1 MKKTEQNKF
10 DFLLPKQAGGAWGFP
25 PEGAFKLWVSRWG
38 GVVDMIWY
46 YPPECAYMTIGGSF
60 VIWGGVKRR
69 CVGMCDVGLLYR
81 FIYFFVDMG
90 KVLHLCCQYKKEYYI
105 CTDIFYE

>member
-1 MKKTEQNKF
+1 MMRRINI
-10 DFLLPKQAGGAWGFP
+10 LVCGLCGA
-25 PEGAFKLWVSRWG
+25 EL
-38 GVVDMIWY
+38 GVVRVRIYD
-46 YPPECAYMTIGGSF
+46 IGGSF
-60 VIWGGVKRR
+60 VILGGVKRR

-90 KVLHLCCQYKKEYYI
+90 KVLHLCCQYKKEHYI